1 LRSGDWKLHRY
12 DKNKSRN
19 VVVEQELGKVRVP
32 NFQLFNLADDPAEQN
47 NILGEHPDVAQRMKD
62 QLRQIIAS
70 GRTREVLNA
79 TTAD

>member
-1 LRSGDWKLHRY
+1 M
-12 DKNKSRN
+12 
-19 VVVEQELGKVRVP
+19 VEQELGKVRVP